1 MELKSSSVV
10 PLAAVETRKSPHRG
24 WGIME
29 QGGIALG
36 VIAVIAL
43 VLGGIYGLKSKTNVG
58 TESSNIQTIITST
71 QSLMAGSDGY
81 SFSSGA
87 KMMGALIQMNAIP
100 RTMRVGGDRSSG
112 TATLYN
118 TWGGEVTLDTVTT
131 DGFANGFK
139 LTYQKVPQAECIQL
153 AAELSKSA
161 IANGITINSTSHD
174 DGKVNVE
181 EASAQCTADSNGT
194 GTNKL
199 VFTVNG

>member
-1 MELKSSSVV
+1 MELKSTPVV
-10 PLAAVETRKSPHRG
+10 PLAAAEIRKSSHRG

-29 QGGIALG
+29 QGGVALL

-118 TWGGEVTLDTVTT
+118 TWGGEITLDTVTSG
-131 DGFANGFK
+131 GFANGFK

-161 IANGITINSTSHD
+161 IANGIAINSTSHD
-174 DGKVNVE
+174 DGKVTVE
-181 EASAQCTADSNGT
+181 EASAQCTADSNGA